1 MPDDSSEDFI
11 NFPFHSIGRSL
22 RALAE
27 SEPKPLTEN
36 YAIKEAITAGEMVS
50 KESLDKMLHTNL
62 LQLINK
68 KGIIIDGFPRDM
80 DQILNFQEKVSGMKT
95 VATI

>member
-1 MPDDSSEDFI
+1 
-11 NFPFHSIGRSL
+11 
-22 RALAE
+22 
-27 SEPKPLTEN
+27 LTEN

-50 KESLDKMLHTNL
+50 KDSLDKMLHTNL

-80 DQILNFQEKVSGMKT
+80 DQILNFQEKVGGTKT
-95 VATI
+95 IATL

>member
-1 MPDDSSEDFI
+1 M
-11 NFPFHSIGRSL
+11 
-22 RALAE
+22 
-27 SEPKPLTEN
+27 TEN

-50 KESLDKMLHTNL
+50 KDSLDKMLHTNL

-80 DQILNFQEKVSGMKT
+80 NQILNFQEKVSEMKT
-95 VATI
+95 ITSL